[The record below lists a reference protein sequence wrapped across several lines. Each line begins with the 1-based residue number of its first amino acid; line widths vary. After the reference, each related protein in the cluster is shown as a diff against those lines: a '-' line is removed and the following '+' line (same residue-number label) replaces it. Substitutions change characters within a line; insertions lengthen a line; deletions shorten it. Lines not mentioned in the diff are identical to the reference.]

1 MFNRQQYSDSYEDF
15 MRFIAREYSSQTK
28 IYGIEKHEF
37 SKYLKARNNQT
48 LISSSVVVPRPF
60 SMVKIEVITSGGHSQ
75 FHLFVAKN
83 SKHEY
88 KVGRAQNCDIIISQN
103 TISREQCR
111 FIYEQDELNHYQFSW
126 FIRDGSESKES
137 SNGTWVCLTDYR
149 LRSFKQESP
158 LEIL

>member
-60 SMVKIEVITSGGHSQ
+60 SMVKIEVITSGGHS
-75 FHLFVAKN
+75 
-83 SKHEY
+83 
-88 KVGRAQNCDIIISQN
+88 
-103 TISREQCR
+103 
-111 FIYEQDELNHYQFSW
+111 
-126 FIRDGSESKES
+126 
-137 SNGTWVCLTDYR
+137 
-149 LRSFKQESP
+149 
-158 LEIL
+158 